1 MNDMHSISKKLGSA
15 FLTTSREL
23 FARQYAISDEETIEQ
38 GFWRSTEP
46 FADNDDRLLLF
57 QKIMEKKFCPG
68 GRILAGAGTSHRNTL
83 NCFVLAPNSRR
94 FDYLDDV
101 EDLVLKVAATT
112 KVGGGIGIN
121 FDPFRSVQFAEPV
134 DIEIYHT
141 MDPNHP
147 DYHDFVEW
155 QYTDITAYGQPKRRF
170 DRRGALIVDYSERE
184 AMSAPI
190 IVVDDSIS
198 AIFRAPFDAVRTGA
212 KKVILDWSNLRAE
225 GTPIK
230 GSGGTSSGA
239 ASFAIEVQHIIH
251 WLSLGGHTAGPINAL
266 RYVFQSV
273 LRSVRQGGCLPAS
286 AMVHTNKGLISIRDI
301 AVGDQVYTFNG
312 LKPVTYKWDK
322 GVQHLLTLKGRGTS
336 FTATPEHKMAVLRD
350 AEITYVPMKSI
361 SVGDT
366 VLFNL
371 TAHQFDQPQ
380 SLPAFD
386 IEMDQQAKEITIPE
400 LDPDMAWFIGYFLGN
415 GSTSAGKTVS
425 IAYNSAYKEALGGRL
440 ERKIAGQ
447 LARFGTNVSHYNIAN
462 ENTSAVR
469 TVSSALAKY
478 IQKHIKRS
486 HETLRVPEFIAKGSI
501 ALRSAFIAGLMD
513 SDGSVKTKPP
523 RIVTTIYPEFATELQ
538 NLLAT
543 LGIPVRFSTQ
553 DRSAKGW
560 HDLHTLSLVGFRH
573 EYNQLIA
580 PFSVKGELQ
589 SKKVRFDYSVPE
601 SSIKLHP
608 RSYRG
613 KWSGQGDMGYHTYLE
628 CSGDLPA
635 IPIKVLE
642 VAIAD
647 PQETWDIEVAGEEN
661 FIANGFHTHNSRRGA
676 GMATLS
682 LSHPDRDIFL
692 SCKDHEVEAA
702 LGEIS
707 TFNISFLAEDK
718 DMQDPFI
725 EEVAAHAWQTG
736 DPGLLF
742 VDTINRDNPL
752 AAIDG
757 YILSTNPC
765 FTGDMRLLTEDGW
778 VTFQEAAEH
787 GKPLKIIQDSRITY
801 EGGDDELPSNWK
813 IDPKNTDA
821 PVVTQASHAFL
832 TKKNAEVIELT
843 FSNGSVLRTT
853 PDHLIATTIGMVEAS
868 MLVEDH
874 VILTVDEPA
883 IGIYIPA
890 TTRVLSITAA
900 GREDVYCI
908 HENVRRSLIVE
919 KVCARRCGE
928 IPLYP
933 GEPCDLGAMNLLK
946 YVTKNAVFNAESF
959 ANDVGLYVRYLD
971 ANLDYAIL
979 PTEQSRVMSQRN
991 RRIGLGVMGLAHAL
1005 IKLGL
1010 RYDSDAGRSAAWKM
1024 FRTMAVEADQES
1036 VNMSDGRQRMSIPFE
1051 RKNIALL
1058 TVAPTGT
1065 TSMIMDVS
1073 SGIEPIFSVTYRR
1086 KIGSEDRIFLDPLLM
1101 EMLREHDPD
1110 PNYVLHEGK
1119 YVDWDEAKVVEA
1131 VQKNGGSLKGL
1142 SFIPKYMQ
1150 DLFKTSHEIHY
1161 RDHIAMQAAAQDG
1174 MNYRHVGNSISKTI
1188 NMPHSATV
1196 EDVLDAYR
1204 YAHSMGCKGITVYRD
1219 GSRSN
1224 QVLNTDTEV
1233 SLECPTGVCEL

>member
-1 MNDMHSISKKLGSA
+1 MIDKITDITKRLGSA

-38 GFWRSTEP
+38 GFWRSTVPIEHNH
-46 FADNDDRLLLF
+46 DERLLLF
-57 QKIMEKKFCPG
+57 EKIMEKKFCPG
-68 GRILAGAGTSHRNTL
+68 GRILAGAGTNHRNTL

-121 FDPFRSVQFAEPV
+121 FDPFASVQYAAPV
-134 DIEIYHT
+134 DIEIWHT

-147 DYHDFVEW
+147 DYSDFVGW
-155 QYTDITAYGQPKRRF
+155 QYTDITAYGQPKRRY

-212 KKVILDWSNLRAE
+212 KRVILDWSNLRPE
-225 GTPIK
+225 GTAIK

-251 WLSLGGHTAGPINAL
+251 WLSLGGQTAGPVNAL
-266 RYVFQSV
+266 RYVFQPV
-273 LRSVRQGGCLPAS
+273 LRSVRQGG
-286 AMVHTNKGLISIRDI
+286 T
-301 AVGDQVYTFNG
+301 
-312 LKPVTYKWDK
+312 
-322 GVQHLLTLKGRGTS
+322 
-336 FTATPEHKMAVLRD
+336 
-350 AEITYVPMKSI
+350 
-361 SVGDT
+361 
-366 VLFNL
+366 
-371 TAHQFDQPQ
+371 
-380 SLPAFD
+380 
-386 IEMDQQAKEITIPE
+386 
-400 LDPDMAWFIGYFLGN
+400 
-415 GSTSAGKTVS
+415 
-425 IAYNSAYKEALGGRL
+425 
-440 ERKIAGQ
+440 
-447 LARFGTNVSHYNIAN
+447 
-462 ENTSAVR
+462 
-469 TVSSALAKY
+469 
-478 IQKHIKRS
+478 
-486 HETLRVPEFIAKGSI
+486 
-501 ALRSAFIAGLMD
+501 
-513 SDGSVKTKPP
+513 
-523 RIVTTIYPEFATELQ
+523 
-538 NLLAT
+538 
-543 LGIPVRFSTQ
+543 
-553 DRSAKGW
+553 
-560 HDLHTLSLVGFRH
+560 
-573 EYNQLIA
+573 
-580 PFSVKGELQ
+580 
-589 SKKVRFDYSVPE
+589 
-601 SSIKLHP
+601 
-608 RSYRG
+608 
-613 KWSGQGDMGYHTYLE
+613 
-628 CSGDLPA
+628 
-635 IPIKVLE
+635 
-642 VAIAD
+642 
-647 PQETWDIEVAGEEN
+647 
-661 FIANGFHTHNSRRGA
+661 RRGA

-682 LSHPDRDIFL
+682 ISHPDAEIFL
-692 SCKDHEVEAA
+692 SCKDHDVEDR

-707 TFNISFLAEDK
+707 AFNISFLARDEDM
-718 DMQDPFI
+718 DNPFL
-725 EEVAAHAWQTG
+725 EKVAKHAWLTG

-778 VTFQEAAEH
+778 TTFKDAAEH
-787 GKPLKIIQDSRITY
+787 GKPLKIIQDSRISY

-813 IDPKNTDA
+813 IDVENTDGL
-821 PVVTQASHAFL
+821 VTTQASHAFL
-832 TKKNAEVIELT
+832 TKRDADIIRVEFK
-843 FSNGSVLRTT
+843 NGSVLRLT
-853 PDHLIATTIGMVEAS
+853 PDHLVATTVGMVEAQNLKDS
-868 MLVEDH
+868 HDVLTIEED
-874 VILTVDEPA
+874 VDNKTF
-883 IGIYIPA
+883 
-890 TTRVLSITAA
+890 TTTTSSVLSITPA

-933 GEPCDLGAMNLLK
+933 GEPCDLGAINLLK
-946 YVTKNAVFNAESF
+946 YVAKNSVFNASEF

-971 ANLDYAIL
+971 GNLDYAIL

-1010 RYDSDAGRSAAWKM
+1010 RYDSQRGREAAWKI
-1024 FRTMAVEADQES
+1024 FRTMAVEADEES
-1036 VNMSDGRQRMSIPFE
+1036 VNMSDGKQRMSIPFE
-1051 RKNIALL
+1051 RHNIALL

-1110 PNYVLHEGK
+1110 PSYVLHEGK

-1131 VQKNGGSLKGL
+1131 VQKNGGSLRGL
-1142 SFIPKYMQ
+1142 DFIPKYMQ
-1150 DLFKTSHEIHY
+1150 DLFQTSHEIHY

-1196 EDVLDAYR
+1196 DDVLDAYR
-1204 YAHSMGCKGITVYRD
+1204 YAHSMGCKGITIYRD
-1219 GSRSN
+1219 GSRMH
-1224 QVLNTDTEV
+1224 QVLNTDTEI